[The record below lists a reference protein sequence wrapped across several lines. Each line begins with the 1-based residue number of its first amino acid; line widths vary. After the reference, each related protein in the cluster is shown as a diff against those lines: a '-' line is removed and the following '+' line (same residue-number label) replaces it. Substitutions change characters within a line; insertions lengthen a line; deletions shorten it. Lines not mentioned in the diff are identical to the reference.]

1 MELQDQIDTGRQAE
15 EFLRYTSEHPYFN
28 GLIDRMKLE
37 LVRHIL
43 EMDVRAYK
51 LSGLDAAKEMFIA
64 KRMQMHILDDVLD
77 AVRGDI
83 YLASEALKQIDG
95 VIDRGGIL

>member
-1 MELQDQIDTGRQAE
+1 MELQDQVEIGRQAE
-15 EFLRYTSEHPYFN
+15 EFLRYTQEHPYFE
-28 GLIDRMKLE
+28 GLLDRIKLE
-37 LVRHIL
+37 MTKQIL
-43 EMDVRAYK
+43 MLTPQQTYTFAEIKSEMNGIDQI
-51 LSGLDAAKEMFIA
+51 MN
-64 KRMQMHILDDVLD
+64 

>member
-15 EFLRYTSEHPYFN
+15 EFLRYTQEHPYFE
-28 GLIDRMKLE
+28 GLLDRIKLE
-37 LVRHIL
+37 MTKQIL
-43 EMDVRAYK
+43 MLTPQQTYTFAEIKSEMNGIDQI
-51 LSGLDAAKEMFIA
+51 MN
-64 KRMQMHILDDVLD
+64 

>member
-1 MELQDQIDTGRQAE
+1 MELHDQVEIGRQAE
-15 EFLRYTSEHPYFN
+15 EFLRYTSEHPYFE
-28 GLIDRMKLE
+28 GLLERVKLE
-37 LVRHIL
+37 YARRIL
-43 EMDVRAYK
+43 ELEPTDKDNFSLYRSAMSTIDEV
-51 LSGLDAAKEMFIA
+51 MN
-64 KRMQMHILDDVLD
+64 

>member
-1 MELQDQIDTGRQAE
+1 MELHDQVEIGRQAE
-15 EFLRYTSEHPYFN
+15 EFLRYTQEHPYFE
-28 GLIDRMKLE
+28 GLLERIKLE
-37 LVRHIL
+37 YARGIL
-43 EMDVRAYK
+43 ELSPNEAEFFARLRSKMDGV
-51 LSGLDAAKEMFIA
+51 SEVMN
-64 KRMQMHILDDVLD
+64 

>member
-15 EFLRYTSEHPYFN
+15 EFLRYTSEHPYFE
-28 GLIDRMKLE
+28 GLLE
-37 LVRHIL
+37 RIRL
-43 EMDVRAYK
+43 EYAR
-51 LSGLDAAKEMFIA
+51 L
-64 KRMQMHILDDVLD
+64 ILDLPPNDKDWFTYYRHKMDGIAEVMN

-83 YLASEALKQIDG
+83 YFASEALKQIDG

>member
-15 EFLRYTSEHPYFN
+15 EFLRYTSEHPYFE
-28 GLIDRMKLE
+28 GLLERIKLE
-37 LVRHIL
+37 YARRIL
-43 EMDVRAYK
+43 ELRP
-51 LSGLDAAKEMFIA
+51 SET
-64 KRMQMHILDDVLD
+64 DDFSFNRQAMYAIDGVMN